1 LKKQFSRNLIMGVER
16 KKRMKLMKSNCL
28 NVLWLLIGAIIIGG
42 IYLLSYHN
50 VDEAVVSE
58 SKTFFEFVRAVLQ

>member
-1 LKKQFSRNLIMGVER
+1 MGVEM
-16 KKRMKLMKSNCL
+16 KKRMSLKKRLQNNCV
-28 NVLWLLIGAIIIGG
+28 NVLWLLIGAIIVGG

-58 SKTFFEFVRAVLQ
+58 SKTFFEFVRTVLQ

>member
-1 LKKQFSRNLIMGVER
+1 MEVAR
-16 KKRMKLMKSNCL
+16 KKMLNRKLL
-28 NVLWLLIGAIIIGG
+28 NIVWMFVGIILIGG

-58 SKTFFEFVRAVLQ
+58 SKNFFEFVRAVLQ

>member
-1 LKKQFSRNLIMGVER
+1 MGVER
-16 KKRMKLMKSNCL
+16 KKRMLLKKQLQSNCV
-28 NVLWLLIGAIIIGG
+28 NILWLLIGAIIIGG

>member
-1 LKKQFSRNLIMGVER
+1 MGVER

>member
-1 LKKQFSRNLIMGVER
+1 MGAGR
-16 KKRMKLMKSNCL
+16 KKRMLLKKQLQSNCI
-28 NVLWLLIGAIIIGG
+28 NILWLLIGAIIIGG

>member
-1 LKKQFSRNLIMGVER
+1 MEAGR
-16 KKRMKLMKSNCL
+16 KKRMSPKLL
-28 NVLWLLIGAIIIGG
+28 NVMWMTVGIIVIGG
-42 IYLLSYHN
+42 IYCLSYFN

>member
-1 LKKQFSRNLIMGVER
+1 MGVGR
-16 KKRMKLMKSNCL
+16 KKRMSLKKQLQSNCV
-28 NVLWLLIGAIIIGG
+28 NILWLLIGAIIIGG

>member
-1 LKKQFSRNLIMGVER
+1 MGVER
-16 KKRMKLMKSNCL
+16 KKRMKVIKNNCL
-28 NVLWLLIGAIIIGG
+28 NVLWLLIGAIVIGG

>member
-1 LKKQFSRNLIMGVER
+1 MGVGR
-16 KKRMKLMKSNCL
+16 KKRMKLLKSNCV
-28 NVLWLLIGAIIIGG
+28 NILWLLIGAIIIGG